1 MTGRAF
7 RGSLPRWPTALFT
20 LERHPFNVRLAV
32 RGTVGLMVPLLLG
45 QLLAWSAF
53 DVIAFP
59 AFLLAFGDSTADG
72 GGWRRLVTGSIF
84 AAVTVASGVLVGAH
98 PVSATVGVF
107 LLGGAIGLAGGYGD
121 GAAAVAVAV
130 AWMVLAL
137 GLTRPRP
144 PPLRAA

>member
-7 RGSLPRWPTALFT
+7 RDSLTRWPTALFT

-45 QLLAWSAF
+45 QLLAWPAL

-72 GGWRRLVTGSIF
+72 GGWRRLLTGSIF
-84 AAVTVASGVLVGAH
+84 AAVAVASGRLVGAH
-98 PVSATVGVF
+98 P
-107 LLGGAIGLAGGYGD
+107 
-121 GAAAVAVAV
+121 
-130 AWMVLAL
+130 
-137 GLTRPRP
+137 
-144 PPLRAA
+144 RAATGRILLSRAALER